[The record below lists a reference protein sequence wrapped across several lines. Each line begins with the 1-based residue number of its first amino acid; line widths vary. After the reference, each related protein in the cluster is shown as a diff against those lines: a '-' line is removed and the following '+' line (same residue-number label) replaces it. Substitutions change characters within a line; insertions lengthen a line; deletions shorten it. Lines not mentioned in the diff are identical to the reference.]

1 MENKRERFKRIASKR
16 MQKTLNELEKLI
28 NCSNTNNY
36 EYSEDDVQKM
46 IRALNEK
53 MIKLKASYRS
63 GNKKNNRFN
72 F

>member
-1 MENKRERFKRIASKR
+1 

-46 IRALNEK
+46 IKALNEK
-53 MIKLKASYRS
+53 MVKLKASYRS
-63 GNKKNNRFN
+63 GNKKNNHFN